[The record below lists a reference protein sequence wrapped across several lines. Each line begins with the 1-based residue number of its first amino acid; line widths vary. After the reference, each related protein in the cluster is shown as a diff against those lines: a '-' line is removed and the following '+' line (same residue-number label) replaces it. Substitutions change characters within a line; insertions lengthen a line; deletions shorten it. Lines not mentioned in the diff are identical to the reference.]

1 MIFKILY
8 QDNKNEVP
16 VRENTRTMY
25 YQAENEREIRKA
37 LKDRE
42 INIEYIQPLSEEH
55 LAYEKQSENFIVE
68 NL

>member
-8 QDNKNEVP
+8 QNNKNEVP

-25 YQAENEREIRKA
+25 YQAENEREIREA

-42 INIEYIQPLSEEH
+42 INIEFIQPLNEEH
-55 LAYEKQSENFIVE
+55 LAYEKQSEDFIVE
-68 NL
+68 NQ

>member
-8 QDNKNEVP
+8 QNNKNEVP

-25 YQAENEREIRKA
+25 YQADNEREIREA
-37 LKDRE
+37 LKEQE
-42 INIEYIQPLSEEH
+42 INIEYIQPLNEEH
-55 LAYEKQSENFIVE
+55 LAYEKQSEDFKVE

>member
-8 QDNKNEVP
+8 QNNKNEVP

-25 YQAENEREIRKA
+25 YQAENEREIRNA

-42 INIEYIQPLSEEH
+42 INIEFIQPLNEEH
-55 LAYEKQSENFIVE
+55 LAYEKQSEDFIVE
-68 NL
+68 NQ

>member
-8 QDNKNEVP
+8 QNNKNEVP

-25 YQAENEREIRKA
+25 YQAENEREIRDA

-42 INIEYIQPLSEEH
+42 INIEFIQPLNEEH
-55 LAYEKQSENFIVE
+55 LAYEKQSEDFIVE
-68 NL
+68 NQ